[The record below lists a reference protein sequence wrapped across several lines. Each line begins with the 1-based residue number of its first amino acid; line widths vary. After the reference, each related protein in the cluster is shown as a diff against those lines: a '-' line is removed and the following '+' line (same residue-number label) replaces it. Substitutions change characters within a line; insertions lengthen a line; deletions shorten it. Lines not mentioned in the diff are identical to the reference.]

1 MSACCINCR
10 ILKFKLLS
18 STELCTCTDRIL
30 NLFLIPAIQVAEIKD
45 WRNRIDQLL
54 NLIQSNDH
62 TITANLIILIIN
74 YQTSISNFSFSSTN
88 CSFKI
93 SPARLSNYG
102 FRASLQTTSIT
113 QKISPLFG
121 VSFDLQTT
129 SSTGSNSNCIT
140 QSFSILIRII
150 FTYIQAWY
158 VNPYRLIQCI
168 YISSRALRSTVT
180 CSVDRSQSTGER
192 ERAVSGSIVEPFF
205 RHRLIRPVLRENL

>member
-113 QKISPLFG
+113 QKISPLFC
-121 VSFDLQTT
+121 VSFVLQIT
-129 SSTGSNSNCIT
+129 SITGRKYNLIQKLSTYL
-140 QSFSILIRII
+140 ILI
-150 FTYIQAWY
+150 
-158 VNPYRLIQCI
+158 I
-168 YISSRALRSTVT
+168 Y
-180 CSVDRSQSTGER
+180 
-192 ERAVSGSIVEPFF
+192 
-205 RHRLIRPVLRENL
+205 N